1 MKAGKLIILMAV
13 LVGCTG
19 PWEVEDETLMDPP
32 PSYEAWFTQVASC
45 MGRESTRIVAA
56 YHQIRW
62 YSAVDIRNEGDGQK
76 AWGLWTEPHKIT
88 IRRDQIGN
96 PEVVMHEIIHD
107 LMQSGSHETGYFGTC
122 DDSRVRSAD

>member
-1 MKAGKLIILMAV
+1 MAV

-19 PWEVEDETLMDPP
+19 PWEVEEETLLDPP
-32 PSYEAWFTQVASC
+32 ASYQAWFAQVASC
-45 MGRESTRIVAA
+45 MGQGSSRAAADYHRIE
-56 YHQIRW
+56 W
-62 YSAVDIRNEGDGQK
+62 YSAMDIRNQGDGVK

-107 LMQSGSHETGYFGTC
+107 LLQSGSHEAGYFGTC
-122 DDSRVRSAD
+122 DDSVVRSAD